1 MYLEQ
6 FAPCWRDFHQQQL
19 AKTRILVVDDDA
31 SVGRFLSRTLK
42 RQGFSVDT
50 ALSVAEGWAL
60 IESKDG
66 AYDLVLLDKTMPNE
80 DGLVLLARL
89 ESSIYKI
96 PTVLITGDPSVET
109 VDEALRLGAEDY
121 IRKPFISTEHLIGRI
136 RSVLDRRITE
146 LLFDV
151 MLSDLSKAVLSGTGK
166 SDEFT
171 RLSQSLLELRTRL
184 GKRPACAVVD
194 DRLERRK
201 ERRAAIYE
209 AGVIAVEVSP
219 LEIDAVFGAPD
230 GPLVAAVSLECD
242 GALAI
247 IEGLHN
253 KYPKLLMMAF
263 ANVSDVETALRAV
276 ELGASDFTM
285 LYDEGM
291 VACTQRIERLV
302 RQTRRHHL
310 YLEIVALLYRA
321 ACEVRPDLTEDLIFA
336 PCEADRKYILTR

>member
-19 AKTRILVVDDDA
+19 AKTRILVVDDDV
-31 SVGRFLSRTLK
+31 SVGRFLSRTLT

-50 ALSVAEGWAL
+50 ALSVAEAWAL
-60 IESKDG
+60 IERET
-66 AYDLVLLDKTMPNE
+66 YDLVLLDKTMPHE

-89 ESSIYKI
+89 QRSEHEI
-96 PTVLITGDPSVET
+96 PTVLITGDPSAET
-109 VDEALRLGAEDY
+109 VDDALRLGAEDY
-121 IRKPFISTEHLIGRI
+121 IRKPFVSTEHLIRRI

-151 MLSDLSKAVLSGTGK
+151 MLGDLSKVVLSGTGK

-171 RLSQSLLELRTRL
+171 RLSQSLLELRTQL
-184 GKRPACAVVD
+184 GKRPACAVLD
-194 DRLERRK
+194 DRPDRRK

-219 LEIDAVFGAPD
+219 ASMDAVFGAAD

-242 GALAI
+242 GALGL
-247 IEGLHN
+247 IERLHKN
-253 KYPKLLMMAF
+253 YPHVLMMAF
-263 ANVSDVETALRAV
+263 ATVSDVETALQAV

-291 VACTQRIERLV
+291 VACAQRIERLV

-321 ACEVRPDLTEDLIFA
+321 ACQVRPDLAADLIYA
-336 PCEADRKYILTR
+336 TCEADRHYILAR